1 MTAHQIAWCS
11 ESFSSLISKDR
22 RQGLGARDQEVRSSG
37 PPTPDPQHPSM
48 VQAKKAL
55 AKKTRTRKARAVS
68 SGRST
73 DYQNFIGGR
82 WVPSRSGEWI
92 ENRNPADVRDVVGR
106 FPLST
111 KEDVDAAV
119 MAAGEAFNHW
129 RRTPAPRRAEILFR
143 LGEILI
149 RDKEKYT
156 ADMTREMGKVLKEAG
171 GDVQEAIDCT
181 YYAAGEGRRLH
192 GFTTPAE
199 MPNKFA
205 MCVRQPVGLCGLIT
219 PWNFPMAI
227 PSWKLMPALVCGNT
241 VVIKP
246 AEETPL
252 STYNLVKACEEAGVP
267 PGVVNLVMG
276 RGSVV
281 GTRMTS
287 HPSLRLIS
295 MTGSTETGR
304 VIASACA
311 ERNAIC
317 SLEMGGKN
325 AIIIMD
331 DADIDNAIEGAV
343 WGAFGTSGQRC
354 TASSRLIVHK
364 RVYLQF
370 VKKLAERAKALRVGN
385 GADPQTDVGP
395 VVNEDAVHKIMDYID
410 IGQNED
416 GATLACGGH
425 HLTKGDYARGYFIA
439 PTVFTDVT
447 PDMRVA
453 QEEIFGPVTSVIPTN
468 SLDEAIEI
476 ANGVRYGLSAAIYTQ
491 DVNRAFHAM
500 NETYTGIFYVNAS
513 TIGAEVHLPF
523 GGTKATGNGHR
534 EAGTQVLD
542 IFSEWKSV
550 YFDYSGKL
558 QRAQIDEVEV

>member
-1 MTAHQIAWCS
+1 MA
-11 ESFSSLISKDR
+11 
-22 RQGLGARDQEVRSSG
+22 
-37 PPTPDPQHPSM
+37 
-48 VQAKKAL
+48 QAKKAL
-55 AKKTRTRKARAVS
+55 GKNSKKSSSKSATRAASKT
-68 SGRST
+68 
-73 DYQNFIGGR
+73 YYNYIGGR
-82 WVPSRSGEWI
+82 WVPGASGETS
-92 ENRNPADVRDVVGR
+92 ENLNPADTRDVIGR

-111 KEDVDAAV
+111 KDDVDAAV
-119 MAAGEAFNHW
+119 DAAREAFDRW

-149 RDKEKYT
+149 RNKERY
-156 ADMTREMGKVLKEAG
+156 AAEMTREMGKILKETG

-199 MPNKFA
+199 MPDKFA

-227 PSWKLMPALVCGNT
+227 PSWKLIPALVCGNT

-246 AEETPL
+246 AEDTPL

-267 PGVVNLVMG
+267 PGVVNLVTG
-276 RGSVV
+276 YGETA
-281 GTRMTS
+281 GAAITN
-287 HPSLRLIS
+287 HPALRLIS
-295 MTGSTETGR
+295 FTGSTETGR
-304 VIASACA
+304 TVASSCA

-325 AIIIMD
+325 VIIVMD
-331 DADIDNAIEGAV
+331 DADLDLAIEGAV
-343 WGAFGTSGQRC
+343 WGAFGTTGQRC
-354 TASSRLIVHK
+354 TASSRLVVHK
-364 RVYLQF
+364 KVYKQF
-370 VKKLAERAKALRVGN
+370 ARKLVERAGSLRVGN
-385 GADPQTDVGP
+385 GADPKTDMGP
-395 VVNEDAVHKIMDYID
+395 VINADAVHKIMGYIE
-410 IGQNED
+410 IGTRED
-416 GATLACGGH
+416 SAKLATGGNR
-425 HLTKGDYARGYFIA
+425 LTKGEYANGYFIE
-439 PTVFTDVT
+439 PTVFTDVA
-447 PDMRVA
+447 PEMRIA
-453 QEEIFGPVTSVIPTN
+453 QEEIFGPVTAVIPTT
-468 SLDEAIEI
+468 SLEQAVEI

-500 NETYTGIFYVNAS
+500 NETYTGIFYVNSS

-550 YFDYSGKL
+550 YVDYSGKL
-558 QRAQIDEVEV
+558 QRAQIDEVNL

>member
-1 MTAHQIAWCS
+1 
-11 ESFSSLISKDR
+11 
-22 RQGLGARDQEVRSSG
+22 
-37 PPTPDPQHPSM
+37 M

-55 AKKTRTRKARAVS
+55 AKKSKPAKHAR
-68 SGRST
+68 GKT
-73 DYQNFIGGR
+73 YHNYIGGR
-82 WVPSRSGEWI
+82 WVPSQSGELI
-92 ENRNPADVRDVVGR
+92 EDRNPADTRDLVGR

-111 KEDVDAAV
+111 REDVDRAVAA
-119 MAAGEAFNHW
+119 AAGAFDSW
-129 RRTPAPRRAEILFR
+129 RHTPAPRRAEILFR
-143 LGEILI
+143 VGEILI

-181 YYAAGEGRRLH
+181 YYTAGEGRRLH

-227 PSWKLMPALVCGNT
+227 PSWKLMPALICGNT

-246 AEETPL
+246 AEDTPL
-252 STYNLVKACEEAGVP
+252 STYNLIKACEEAGVP
-267 PGVVNLVMG
+267 PGVVNLVTG
-276 RGSVV
+276 YGETV
-281 GTRMTS
+281 GAGITS
-287 HPSLRLIS
+287 HPDLRLIS
-295 MTGSTETGR
+295 FTGSTETGR
-304 VIASACA
+304 VVALACA
-311 ERNAIC
+311 DRNAIC

-325 AIIIMD
+325 PIIVMD
-331 DADIDNAIEGAV
+331 DADIDNAVEGAV

-364 RVYLQF
+364 KVYRQF
-370 VKKLAERAKALRVGN
+370 SKKLVERSNALRVGN
-385 GADPQTDVGP
+385 GADPKTDVGP
-395 VVNEDAVHKIMDYID
+395 VINLDAVHKIMGYID
-410 IGQNED
+410 IGHRED
-416 GATLACGGH
+416 GATLASGGAR
-425 HLTKGDYARGYFIA
+425 LTKGDYAHGYFIE
-439 PTVFTDVT
+439 PTVFTDVA
-447 PDMRVA
+447 PGMRIA
-453 QEEIFGPVTSVIPTN
+453 QEEIFGPVTSVIPTS

-491 DVNRAFHAM
+491 DVNRALHAM
-500 NETYTGIFYVNAS
+500 NETYTGIFYVNSS

-523 GGTKATGNGHR
+523 GGTKGTGNGHR

-550 YFDYSGKL
+550 YVDYSGKL
-558 QRAQIDEVEV
+558 QRAQIDNVEI

>member
-1 MTAHQIAWCS
+1 
-11 ESFSSLISKDR
+11 
-22 RQGLGARDQEVRSSG
+22 
-37 PPTPDPQHPSM
+37 M

-55 AKKTRTRKARAVS
+55 ARKSRKSPAQAATRARVN
-68 SGRST
+68 T
-73 DYQNFIGGR
+73 YHNYIGGR
-82 WVPSRSGEWI
+82 WMPSASGDWI
-92 ENRNPADVRDVVGR
+92 ENRNPADTRDVVGR

-111 KEDVDAAV
+111 KEDVRAAV
-119 MAAGEAFNHW
+119 SAARAAFNHW
-129 RRTPAPRRAEILFR
+129 RLTPAPRRAEILFR
-143 LGEILI
+143 VGEILI

-205 MCVRQPVGLCGLIT
+205 MCVRQPVGVCGLIT

-227 PSWKLMPALVCGNT
+227 PSWKLIPALVCGNT

-246 AEETPL
+246 AEDTPL

-267 PGVVNLVMG
+267 PGVVNLVTG
-276 RGSVV
+276 YGETV
-281 GTRMTS
+281 GAEITANTA
-287 HPSLRLIS
+287 LRLIS
-295 MTGSTETGR
+295 FTGSTDTGR
-304 VIASACA
+304 LVASACA
-311 ERNAIC
+311 DRNAIC

-325 AIIIMD
+325 VIIVMD
-331 DADIDNAIEGAV
+331 DADVDNAIEGAV

-354 TASSRLIVHK
+354 TASSRIVVHK
-364 RVYLQF
+364 KVYRQF
-370 VKKLAERAKALRVGN
+370 AKKLIERAKSLRVGN
-385 GADPQTDVGP
+385 GADPKTEVGP
-395 VVNEDAVHKIMDYID
+395 VINEDAVHKIMSYID
-410 IGQNED
+410 IGQHED
-416 GATLACGGH
+416 RATLACGGR
-425 HLTKGDYARGYFIA
+425 HLTKGDYARGYFIE
-439 PTVFTDVT
+439 PTVFTDVA
-447 PDMRVA
+447 PNMRVA

-542 IFSEWKSV
+542 IFTEWKSV

-558 QRAQIDEVEV
+558 QRAQIDNVE

>member
-1 MTAHQIAWCS
+1 
-11 ESFSSLISKDR
+11 
-22 RQGLGARDQEVRSSG
+22 
-37 PPTPDPQHPSM
+37 M

-55 AKKTRTRKARAVS
+55 AKKARSHKSSSRTRANTYHNYIN
-68 SGRST
+68 G
-73 DYQNFIGGR
+73 Q
-82 WVPSRSGEWI
+82 WVPSGSGEWS
-92 ENRNPADVRDVVGR
+92 ENRNPADTRDLIGR
-106 FPLST
+106 FPQSSQD
-111 KEDVDAAV
+111 DVDEAVAA
-119 MAAGEAFNHW
+119 ARQAFDGW
-129 RRTPAPRRAEILFR
+129 RRTPAPKRAEILFK

-149 RDKEKYT
+149 RDKQKYT

-181 YYAAGEGRRLH
+181 YYTAGEGRRLH

-227 PSWKLMPALVCGNT
+227 PSWKMIPALVCGNT
-241 VVIKP
+241 VIIKP
-246 AEETPL
+246 AEDTPL

-276 RGSVV
+276 DGSVV
-281 GTRMTS
+281 GSRLTD
-287 HPSLRLIS
+287 HPAVRLIS
-295 MTGSTETGR
+295 FTGSTETGR
-304 VIASACA
+304 LVASACA
-311 ERNAIC
+311 DRNAIC

-325 AIIIMD
+325 AIIVMD
-331 DADIDNAIEGAV
+331 DADVDNAVEGAI

-364 RVYLQF
+364 KVYKQF
-370 VKKLAERAKALRVGN
+370 SNKLVERAKALRIGN
-385 GADPQTDVGP
+385 GADAKVDVGP
-395 VVNEDAVHKIMDYID
+395 VINQDAVEKIMSYID
-410 IGQNED
+410 VGQNED
-416 GATLACGGH
+416 GATLACGGRR
-425 HLTKGDYARGYFIA
+425 LTKGDYAHGHFIE
-439 PTVFTDVT
+439 PTVFTDVAA
-447 PDMRVA
+447 DMRIA
-453 QEEIFGPVTSVIPTN
+453 QEEIFGPVTAVIPTR

-476 ANGVRYGLSAAIYTQ
+476 ANGVQYGLSAAIYTQ

-500 NETYTGIFYVNAS
+500 NEMYTGIFYVNSS

-523 GGTKATGNGHR
+523 GGTKGTGNGHR

-550 YFDYSGKL
+550 YVDYSGTL
-558 QRAQIDEVEV
+558 QRAQIDNVKSMG